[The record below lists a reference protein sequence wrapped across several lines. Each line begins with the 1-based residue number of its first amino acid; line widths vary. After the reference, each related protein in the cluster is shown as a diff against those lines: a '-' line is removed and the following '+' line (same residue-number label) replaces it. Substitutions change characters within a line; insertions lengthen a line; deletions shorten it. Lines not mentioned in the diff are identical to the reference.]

1 MNRRQLNV
9 AALAAVGVA
18 AAAGGFWIRQRKEG
32 APADDP
38 LWSAKF
44 ETPAGTPLAMSSFYG
59 KPLVLNF
66 WATWCAPCVKEMPQ
80 LDRFH
85 REYAAQGWQVLGLAI
100 DNANAVKGF
109 LAKLPV
115 AFPIALAGME
125 GADLGRTLGNL
136 QGGLPFTAVFDSK
149 GAAVHHKSGETSYE
163 ELVGWVR
170 QFG

>member
-1 MNRRQLNV
+1 MNRRQLNL
-9 AALAAVGVA
+9 AALVAVGAA
-18 AAAGGFWIRQRKEG
+18 AAAGGFWIRRRKEG
-32 APADDP
+32 VPAGDQ

-44 ETPAGTPLAMSSFYG
+44 DTPAGTPLAMASFYG

-109 LAKLPV
+109 LAKVPV

-136 QGGLPFTAVFDSK
+136 QGGLPFTAVFDAK
-149 GAAVHHKSGETSYE
+149 GTAVHHKSGETSYE